1 MIKFEAFVDAIQNA
15 VVKANEALRDNNV
28 GVMNTYFTKSMSGD
42 KEVLTPQTVTM
53 TYPQITDDGVVVKE
67 IQVPLL
73 TLAPMV
79 TSQIDEFKFTTNLE
93 VMLDNDELQ
102 VGFGR
107 SSTPIR
113 KIFENSEKPQSS
125 TATIEIVIKPQ
136 DMPEGFRQ
144 LVEGYEKV
152 LRAQLPH

>member
-1 MIKFEAFVDAIQNA
+1 MIKFDTFVDAIQNA

-28 GVMNTYFTKSMSGD
+28 GIMNTYFQKKMDGD

-53 TYPQITDDGVVVKE
+53 SYPQATDNGIEMKE

-79 TSQIDEFKFTTNLE
+79 TSQIEELRFTTDLE
-93 VMLDNDELQ
+93 IMLDNNQLQ

-107 SSTPIR
+107 TNSKR
-113 KIFENSEKPQSS
+113 KLFDNSEKVEAS
-125 TATIEIVIKPQ
+125 TAKIEIVIKPQ
-136 DMPEGFRQ
+136 EMPEGFKQ